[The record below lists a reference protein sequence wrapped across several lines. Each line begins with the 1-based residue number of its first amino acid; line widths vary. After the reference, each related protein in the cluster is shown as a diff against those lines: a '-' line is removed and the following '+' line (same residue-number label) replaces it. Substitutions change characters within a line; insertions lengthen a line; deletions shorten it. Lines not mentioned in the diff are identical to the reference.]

1 MRVNIFYEDHMGTN
15 DYYGAGI
22 ELPAGKHSLQDALE
36 RAHVPAG
43 ESHNIRI
50 EYITGRVEDA
60 ERFLFFENS
69 PFTLDEINLLAFKL
83 EQMDAEQLLTFEM
96 AVEHLYLSGDNKMP
110 YPKDI
115 INLFYNLEQFRAFPG
130 IMDDEDLGEVCLSG
144 GIMEQID
151 QLDMEIFDLLDPKK
165 VGAMQRVNEQ
175 GFFTESGYVIK
186 DSEHWQDVYDG
197 MTLPEPVIV
206 ADSIVN
212 AIFRRKTKEADM
224 EIINCLEER
233 LTMLNKDELCKYKA
247 VLRFE
252 RCRDF
257 EAALC
262 LADQLDDY
270 DFEPDCMTAF

>member
-1 MRVNIFYEDHMGTN
+1 
-15 DYYGAGI
+15 
-22 ELPAGKHSLQDALE
+22 
-36 RAHVPAG
+36 
-43 ESHNIRI
+43 
-50 EYITGRVEDA
+50 
-60 ERFLFFENS
+60 
-69 PFTLDEINLLAFKL
+69 
-83 EQMDAEQLLTFEM
+83 
-96 AVEHLYLSGDNKMP
+96 
-110 YPKDI
+110 
-115 INLFYNLEQFRAFPG
+115 
-130 IMDDEDLGEVCLSG
+130 MDDEDLGEVCLSG

-270 DFEPDCMTAF
+270 DFEPDCMTAESYCKEFLNVKSIDTGNPAFQHFDFRSYGESLLEQEHKRLTRYGAVRYHVQPIEMNSDVQTENGIQMM